1 LEVAVPARRFVAE
14 FIGTFMLVFL
24 AVGAAVSGI
33 GATAFPGSGILGVAI
48 AFGFVQIATAYAFG
62 PVSGAHIN
70 PAVTLGMLVARK
82 IDAATAGVHWLAQC
96 LGAIVGAGLLK
107 LFVSQWGV
115 KDQTGGLGTNDYGLH
130 ISMAGAF
137 VLEVVL
143 TLAFVLT
150 ILLVTDRAAVA
161 GAAGLAIGVALTAV
175 HLVAIPLDGTSVNPA
190 RSLGPALFEGGE
202 PLAHLWLFIVAP
214 LVGGLLAAL
223 IYPFSRLP
231 ERPMAVDP
239 HGERAAA

>member
-1 LEVAVPARRFVAE
+1 MLGRRFLAE
-14 FIGTFMLVFL
+14 FIGTFMLVLL

-33 GATAFPGSGILGVAI
+33 SATAFPGSGILGVAI
-48 AFGFVQIATAYAFG
+48 AFGFVQIFVAYAFG

-82 IDAATAGVHWLAQC
+82 IDTATAGVHWVAQFA
-96 LGAIVGAGLLK
+96 GAIVAAGLLK

-115 KDQTGGLGTNDYGLH
+115 TDQTGSLGTNNYGVH
-130 ISMAGAF
+130 ISATGAF

-143 TLAFVLT
+143 TLLFVLT

-190 RSLGPALFEGGE
+190 RSLGPALFEGGDA
-202 PLAHLWLFIVAP
+202 LSHVWLFILAP

-231 ERPMAVDP
+231 ERPMSEDP
-239 HGERAAA
+239 APA